1 MNSAE
6 PLVLRK
12 AAFNPVIRPYIV
24 VYIALI
30 LGVTVVGI
38 PLMLVWLLGV
48 GRWYARHYFDKLECE
63 LTERTLRFK
72 KGILVQVEK
81 TIPLENI
88 QDVTFIEGP
97 LLKHFNLCILK
108 LETAGH
114 SDPHSSQMNL
124 IGIMDAPAFRSA
136 ILARRR
142 EIMEARTG
150 SDATAVFTD
159 IRDTLLRIEQQLKD
173 RP

>member
-1 MNSAE
+1 M
-6 PLVLRK
+6 
-12 AAFNPVIRPYIV
+12 
-24 VYIALI
+24 
-30 LGVTVVGI
+30 
-38 PLMLVWLLGV
+38 
-48 GRWYARHYFDKLECE
+48 
-63 LTERTLRFK
+63 
-72 KGILVQVEK
+72 EK

-124 IGIMDAPAFRSA
+124 IGIIEAPEFRSA

-142 EIMEARTG
+142 EIMEARNG
-150 SDATAVFTD
+150 QDSANVFTE
-159 IRDTLLRIEQQLKD
+159 IRDTLLRIEQHLKD
-173 RP
+173 KA